1 MISKGKS
8 IITQMH
14 KGTGMLITCALITCA
29 LFCHTSMGS
38 VESKSVNSQDN
49 GAQKDAGVRIYLPRK
64 ITIQDNYLKLGQVS
78 IVRGDESLVA
88 MVNEIALGRFS
99 MPGQEIVIDRSTLL
113 SRLACNGIPPSI
125 VTLTGAEEI
134 TVKKQHKIIKS
145 IEFVKLAY
153 SFLKK
158 NLSAGSACQA
168 EPLRI
173 PKDLLL
179 PVLDKNV
186 ILNPRMVKSGALNQ
200 AKVRISVLADSNEIG
215 SGEVTFRLKFNCST
229 AVTLAEIPAGAVISP
244 ENVKIGK
251 IVSDYPEPANWSPP
265 YGLIARRALPA
276 NTVIQPDMV
285 IPAKPA
291 VSIKRNEIVVIRIDM
306 PGLLVTA
313 LGKAMQQGHA
323 GECIKVRNID
333 SQRIIAARIEED
345 GTVVPIF

>member
-1 MISKGKS
+1 MRKKKS
-8 IITQMH
+8 IITQAY
-14 KGTGMLITCALITCA
+14 KGTEMLITCALMTCV

-38 VESKSVNSQDN
+38 VESESTNSQDN
-49 GAQKDAGVRIYLPRK
+49 NARKDTCIRIYLPRK
-64 ITIQDNYLKLGQVS
+64 VTIQDNYLKLGQVS

-88 MVNEIALGRFS
+88 KVNEIALGRFS

-125 VTLTGAEEI
+125 VTMTGAEEI
-134 TVKKQHKIIKS
+134 AVKKQHKIITS
-145 IEFVKLAY
+145 SEFVKSAY

-158 NLSAGSACQA
+158 NLSTGSGCQA

-179 PVLDKNV
+179 PVLDKDV
-186 ILNPRMVKSGALNQ
+186 ILNPRMVESGTRNQ

-215 SGEVTFRLKFNCST
+215 SGEVTFRLKFNCHT
-229 AVTLAEIPAGAVISP
+229 AVTLVEIPAGAVISP

-265 YGLIARRALPA
+265 YGLITRRALPV
-276 NTVIQPDMV
+276 NTAIQPDMV

-291 VSIKRNEIVVIRIDM
+291 VSIKRNETVVIRIDM

-313 LGKAMQQGHA
+313 LGKAMQQGHT

>member
-1 MISKGKS
+1 MISKKKS
-8 IITQMH
+8 IITQIYN
-14 KGTGMLITCALITCA
+14 GTGMFIACTLITCA

-38 VESKSVNSQDN
+38 IESESLNSQDEN
-49 GAQKDAGVRIYLPRK
+49 VQKDTGVRIYLPRK
-64 ITIQDNYLKLGQVS
+64 ITVQDSYLKLGQVS

-88 MVNEIALGRFS
+88 KASEITLGRIS

-113 SRLACNGIPPSI
+113 SRLACNGIPPSTVI
-125 VTLTGAEEI
+125 LTGAEKI
-134 TVKKQHKIIKS
+134 TVKKEHKIIKS
-145 IEFVKLAY
+145 SEFVKLAD

-158 NLSAGSACQA
+158 NLSVGSTCQA

-179 PVLDKNV
+179 PALDKDV
-186 ILNPRMVKSGALNQ
+186 ILKPHMVESGARNQ

-215 SGEVTFRLKFNCST
+215 SGEVTYRLKFNCRT

-265 YGLIARRALPA
+265 YGLIARRALPS

-285 IPAKPA
+285 IPAKPT
-291 VSIKRNEIVVIRIDM
+291 VSIKRNETVVIRIDM